1 MKKRF
6 TCLLLAALMLLC
18 ACREDTPQEEST
30 GFLFYYPA
38 KDVSYGESGALC
50 SQDAGFDVTAVE
62 PEELL
67 SRYFSSVPPENGRS
81 PLPEVWSLRSVSLKS
96 ATANVI
102 IYGTPVSALE
112 RSLSATC
119 IAMTLLQLDSV
130 QRVSI
135 TTPGAV
141 EPLLLSENDVF
152 LTDTGMLPQEEMLTL
167 YFPDDRRRYL
177 VRETLSVEAMDD
189 TDKPAYIMRQLL
201 SARERGQL
209 TSCIPQGTQLLDIS
223 VENGVCTVNLSS
235 EFQTGMERSFT
246 AERMAVYSIVNSLTE
261 LPEITTVDLW
271 VAGAPLERLDRME
284 LSSGIVRDESLF
296 SLPASKDLL
305 DVTLYPACGDD
316 GLLVCMPQQL
326 LLDGEHSTAEL
337 LAQALIDFE
346 GKNGVRSCIPAGT
359 KLLSLRIEGGN
370 CVVDLTREFL
380 DGCTSAVEETMAV
393 RSVVAT
399 MCTLPEV
406 NSVEILVEGI
416 EPAFRDETLRVLH
429 RTDSKWIAN

>member
-6 TCLLLAALMLLC
+6 ACLLLAALMLLC
-18 ACREDTPQEEST
+18 ACREDAPQEERS

-38 KDVSYGESGALC
+38 KDVSYGESGAFC
-50 SQDAGFDVTAVE
+50 SQDAGFDAATVE

-67 SRYFSSVPPENGRS
+67 TRYFSSVPPENGLP
-81 PLPEVWSLRSVSLKS
+81 PLPSAWSFRSVSLRS

-112 RSLSATC
+112 RSMSATC
-119 IAMTLLQLDSV
+119 IAMTLLQLDPV

-135 TTPGAV
+135 TAPGSA

-167 YFPDDRRRYL
+167 DFPDDRRRYL
-177 VRETLSVEAMDD
+177 VRETLSVEAMDV
-189 TDKPAYIMRQLL
+189 TDKPAYIMQQLL

-235 EFQTGMERSFT
+235 EFQTGMARSFA

-271 VAGAPLERLDRME
+271 VSGAPLEKLERME
-284 LSSGIVRDESLF
+284 LSSGIARDESLL

-316 GLLVCMPQQL
+316 GLLVCVPQQL
-326 LLDGEHSTAEL
+326 PLDGEHSTAEL
-337 LAQALIDFE
+337 LAQSLIDFE
-346 GKNGVRSCIPAGT
+346 GKNGVRNCIPAGT
-359 KLLSLRIEGGN
+359 KLLSLRIEGGT

-380 DGCTSAVEETMAV
+380 DGCTSAAEETLAA
-393 RSVVAT
+393 RSIIAT

-406 NSVEILVEGI
+406 SSVEILVEGI
-416 EPAFRDETLRVLH
+416 EPAFRDEALRALH
-429 RTDSKWIAN
+429 RTDSKWIAD